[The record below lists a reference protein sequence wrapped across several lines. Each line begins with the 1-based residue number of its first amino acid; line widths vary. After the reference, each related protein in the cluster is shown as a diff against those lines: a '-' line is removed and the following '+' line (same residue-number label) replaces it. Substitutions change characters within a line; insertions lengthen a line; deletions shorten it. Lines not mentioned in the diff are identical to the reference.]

1 MEIVLWLFMLGYWS
15 QLAATALL
23 IYKVRTQRSIYGLC
37 PDTQKLLLLA
47 TLSRVIWL
55 FETRLSTMPLATFE
69 VITSTVLLVYST
81 YLCYSYKVTCIHLTP
96 KYLSVQVI
104 TAVCL
109 VLCFFFH
116 PGIKN
121 EYYLSMQMLVS
132 FSMFMESAGLL
143 PQFVLMRKVGEV
155 EGMTGHYVMS
165 LGLARI
171 FRLLFWIMMYVDG
184 ETFGHL
190 IAADALHT
198 VLLVDFA
205 YVYFKSIRNNK
216 PILLT

>member
-1 MEIVLWLFMLGYWS
+1 MELVLVLFLLGYWS

-23 IYKVRTQRSIYGLC
+23 IYKVRTQKSIYGLC
-37 PDTQKLLLLA
+37 PDTQQILLLA

-55 FETRLSTMPLATFE
+55 YETRLSSLPLATLE
-69 VITSTVLLVYST
+69 VLTSTALLIYST
-81 YLCYSYKVTCIHLTP
+81 YLCYRYKGTCIHLTP
-96 KYLSVQVI
+96 KYLSTQVI
-104 TAVCL
+104 TAGCL

-116 PGIKN
+116 PGVKN
-121 EYYLSMQMLVS
+121 QYYLTLQMLVS

-171 FRLLFWIMMYVDG
+171 FRLLFWIKMYMDG

-190 IAADALHT
+190 IIADALHT
-198 VLLVDFA
+198 FLLADFA
-205 YVYFKSIRNNK
+205 YVYFKSIRTNK